1 MYFSMKYAYQQWD
14 PFKGHATETTTNH
27 TCRKLHLSFHVFFSS
42 CVFVLITLCHCFG
55 RRGYTA
61 TVTTLSLIKEVNP
74 PSRYHAR
81 GKHDTLGAARWMY
94 DTCLE
99 AGLVSTLN
107 NIRVTAWLWGCW
119 TTHTHTHTH
128 TDTASQSDVSQLGTA
143 NMVQTLLSPSS
154 TSWASPIPLVSA
166 WLNGGHISRLHLLW
180 HCMCVC
186 ECRQGVSQWLMLP
199 Q

>member
-128 TDTASQSDVSQLGTA
+128 WYSVSVGRQSTRHSKHGA
-143 NMVQTLLSPSS
+143 NPPL
-154 TSWASPIPLVSA
+154 PLV
-166 WLNGGHISRLHLLW
+166 HLL
-180 HCMCVC
+180 
-186 ECRQGVSQWLMLP
+186 GVANP
-199 Q
+199 TC

>member
-1 MYFSMKYAYQQWD
+1 MCFCSHHFMSLFRAAGLHSHRHYA
-14 PFKGHATETTTNH
+14 
-27 TCRKLHLSFHVFFSS
+27 L
-42 CVFVLITLCHCFG
+42 
-55 RRGYTA
+55 
-61 TVTTLSLIKEVNP
+61 VNQRSES

-81 GKHDTLGAARWMY
+81 GKHDTLGAARWVY
-94 DTCLE
+94 DACLE
-99 AGLVSTLN
+99 AGLVSKLN
-107 NIRVTAWLWGCW
+107 NIRVTVWLWGSW
-119 TTHTHTHTH
+119 TTHTL
-128 TDTASQSDVSQLGTA
+128 TDTASQSDVSHQGTA

-186 ECRQGVSQWLMLP
+186 ECRQGVSQWLMHP